1 MNQIVVGTA
10 GHIDHGKTALVK
22 ALTGVDT
29 DRLVEEQKRG
39 MTIDLGFA
47 FLNDRITI
55 IDVPGHERFI
65 RNMVAG
71 VSTIDF
77 VILVIALDDGIMPQT
92 MEHLH
97 IIDLLRIPDGVI
109 VLTKADLIEDGQWVE
124 LVKEDIKEKI
134 KGTNLEGKPIIKT
147 SVNTDEGIKELH
159 DLLSSLKGVKDKSQ
173 NDDTFR
179 LQIDRVFHK
188 TGYGLII
195 TGTVLSGNLTTGST
209 VGVQPS
215 NKMGKVRGLQSHG
228 EPVDFVSKGDRAA
241 VNLTGIELA
250 HVWRGSELVTPKS
263 IQATHRAIVHI
274 ELIETTKWKFKTQQH
289 IRIHL
294 GTSESLAKIVY
305 IPKTISAGESINA
318 VLEFNKPVT
327 TALDDRFI
335 IRAYSPM
342 DTIGGGKILDKDPE
356 GNWKKIKVQCQRLSK
371 QVSERFSQFITYSE
385 NVPKSVA
392 FWADKFSK
400 SKEYIHQLVESN
412 QLVNKKNMVFSEKG
426 KDFSKKAIL
435 DYLTDFY
442 EKNPYRAYINSE
454 SVRNELGFSRSWYDY
469 IVSKL
474 DGKEITLQKG
484 GLTLKSHKIELS
496 KKDKKS
502 LEQIKHILSK
512 IQFLPVSLKDIEEKI
527 QCESDQILELLHVL
541 KRQGY
546 SLDISNQLWMSRPD
560 LDRLIEKLDEYYI
573 SNEIL
578 SVGKFKS
585 MTNLTRKTA
594 IPLLEYLD
602 KSGIT
607 FRRGNERIQGSKFPS
622 RCKQKV

>member
-1 MNQIVVGTA
+1 
-10 GHIDHGKTALVK
+10 
-22 ALTGVDT
+22 
-29 DRLVEEQKRG
+29 
-39 MTIDLGFA
+39 
-47 FLNDRITI
+47 
-55 IDVPGHERFI
+55 
-65 RNMVAG
+65 
-71 VSTIDF
+71 
-77 VILVIALDDGIMPQT
+77 
-92 MEHLH
+92 
-97 IIDLLRIPDGVI
+97 
-109 VLTKADLIEDGQWVE
+109 LTKSDLIEDGQWVE

-274 ELIETTKWKFKTQQH
+274 ELIETTKWKLKTQQP

-371 QVSERFSQFITYSE
+371 QVSERFSQFITYSD
-385 NVPKSVA
+385 NVPKSVE

-426 KDFSKKAIL
+426 KDISKKAIF

-442 EKNPYRAYINSE
+442 DKNPYRAYINSE

-512 IQFLPVSLKDIEEKI
+512 MQFLPVSLKDIEEKI
-527 QCESDQILELLHVL
+527 QCKSDQILELLHVL

-622 RCKQKV
+622 SCKQQV

>member
-1 MNQIVVGTA
+1 MNQIVIGTA

-77 VILVIALDDGIMPQT
+77 VILVVALDDGMMPQT
-92 MEHLH
+92 MEHLN

-109 VLTKADLIEDGQWVE
+109 VLTKSDLIKDGQWVD
-124 LVKEDIKEKI
+124 LVKEEIKEKTE
-134 KGTNLEGKPIIKT
+134 GTILEGKPIIKT
-147 SVNTDEGIKELH
+147 SVNTNEGIKELY
-159 DLLSSLKGVKDKSQ
+159 DLLSSLEGVKVKSQ
-173 NDDTFR
+173 NDENFR

-188 TGYGLII
+188 TGYGII
-195 TGTVLSGNLTTGST
+195 LTGTVLSGNLTIGSS

-215 NKMGKVRGLQSHG
+215 NKTGKVRGLQSHG

-241 VNLTGIELA
+241 VNLTGIELT
-250 HVWRGSELVTPKS
+250 HIWRGSELVSPKS
-263 IQATHRAIVHI
+263 IQAAHRAIVHI
-274 ELIETTKWKFKTQQH
+274 KLIQTTKWKLKAQQR

-305 IPKTISAGESINA
+305 IPKTISSGESINA
-318 VLEFNKPVT
+318 VLEFNKPVA

-335 IRAYSPM
+335 IRAYSPI

-356 GNWKKIKVQCQRLSK
+356 GTWKKIKVQCQQLSN
-371 QVSERFSQFITYSE
+371 QVTERFLQFISYSE
-385 NVPKSVA
+385 NAPKSVG

-400 SKEYIHQLVESN
+400 SREYIHILVESN
-412 QLVNKKNMVFSEKG
+412 QLVNEKDMVFSDEG
-426 KDFSKKAIL
+426 KENSKKAIL
-435 DYLTDFY
+435 EFLTAFHK
-442 EKNPYRAYINSE
+442 KNPYREFINSE
-454 SVRNELGFSRSWYDY
+454 SVRNELGFSRSWYDF
-469 IVSKL
+469 IISKL

-484 GLTLKSHKIELS
+484 GLMLKSHKIELS
-496 KKDKKS
+496 KQDKKY
-502 LEQIKHILSK
+502 LERIRHILSK
-512 IQFLPVSLKDIEEKI
+512 IKFLPVSLKDIEENI
-527 QCESDQILELLHVL
+527 QCETDQILELLHVL

-546 SLDISNQLWMSRPD
+546 LLDISNQLWMSRPD
-560 LDRLIEKLDEYYI
+560 LDELIEKLTDYYI

-622 RCKQKV
+622 KQERV

>member
-1 MNQIVVGTA
+1 MNQIVIGTA

-97 IIDLLRIPDGVI
+97 IIDLLRTPDGVI
-109 VLTKADLIEDGQWVE
+109 VLTKSDLIKDDQWVE
-124 LVKEDIKEKI
+124 LVKEEIKEKTE
-134 KGTNLEGKPIIKT
+134 GTILEGKPIIKT
-147 SVNTDEGIKELH
+147 SVNTNEGIKELY
-159 DLLSSLKGVKDKSQ
+159 DLLSSLEGVKDESQ
-173 NDDTFR
+173 NDETFR
-179 LQIDRVFHK
+179 LQIDRAFHK

-215 NKMGKVRGLQSHG
+215 NKKGKVRGLQSHG

-241 VNLTGIELA
+241 VNLTGIELT
-250 HVWRGSELVTPKS
+250 HIWRGSELVSPKS
-263 IQATHRAIVHI
+263 IQAAHRAIVHI
-274 ELIETTKWKFKTQQH
+274 KLIQTTKWKLKAQQR

-305 IPKTISAGESINA
+305 IPKTISSGESINA
-318 VLEFNKPVT
+318 VLEFNKPVA

-335 IRAYSPM
+335 IRAYSPI

-356 GNWKKIKVQCQRLSK
+356 GTWKKIKVQCQQLSN
-371 QVSERFSQFITYSE
+371 QVTERFLQFISYSE
-385 NVPKSVA
+385 NAPKSVG

-400 SKEYIHQLVESN
+400 SREYIHILVESN
-412 QLVNKKNMVFSEKG
+412 QLVNEKDMVFSDEG
-426 KDFSKKAIL
+426 KENSKKAIL
-435 DYLTDFY
+435 EFLTAFHK
-442 EKNPYRAYINSE
+442 KNPYREFINSE
-454 SVRNELGFSRSWYDY
+454 SVRNELGFSRSWYDF
-469 IVSKL
+469 IISKL

-484 GLTLKSHKIELS
+484 GLMLKSHKIELS
-496 KKDKKS
+496 KQDKKD
-502 LEQIKHILSK
+502 LERIRHILSK
-512 IQFLPVSLKDIEEKI
+512 IKFLPVSLKDIEENI
-527 QCESDQILELLHVL
+527 QCETDQILELLHVL

-546 SLDISNQLWMSRPD
+546 LLDISNQLWMSRPD
-560 LDRLIEKLDEYYI
+560 LDELIEKLTDYYI

-602 KSGIT
+602 
-607 FRRGNERIQGSKFPS
+607 
-622 RCKQKV
+622 

>member
-1 MNQIVVGTA
+1 MNQIVIGTA

-77 VILVIALDDGIMPQT
+77 VILVIALDDGMMPQT
-92 MEHLH
+92 MEHLN

-109 VLTKADLIEDGQWVE
+109 VLTKSDLIKDGQWVD
-124 LVKEDIKEKI
+124 LVKEEIKEKTE
-134 KGTNLEGKPIIKT
+134 GTILEGKPIIKT
-147 SVNTDEGIKELH
+147 SVNTNEGIKELY
-159 DLLSSLKGVKDKSQ
+159 DLLSSLEGVKVKSQ
-173 NDDTFR
+173 NDENFR

-188 TGYGLII
+188 TGYGII
-195 TGTVLSGNLTTGST
+195 LTGTVLSGNLTIGSS

-215 NKMGKVRGLQSHG
+215 NKTGKVRGLQSHG

-241 VNLTGIELA
+241 VNLTGIDLA
-250 HVWRGSELVTPKS
+250 HIWRGSELVSPKS
-263 IQATHRAIVHI
+263 IQAVHRAIVQI
-274 ELIETTKWKFKTQQH
+274 KLIQTTKWKLKAQQR

-305 IPKTISAGESINA
+305 IPKIISSGESINA

-335 IRAYSPM
+335 IRAYSPI

-356 GNWKKIKVQCQRLSK
+356 GTWKKIKVQCQQLSN
-371 QVSERFSQFITYSE
+371 QVTERFLLFITYSE
-385 NVPKSVA
+385 NAPKSVG

-400 SKEYIHQLVESN
+400 SREYIHILIESN
-412 QLVNKKNMVFSEKG
+412 QLVNKKDMVFSDEG
-426 KDFSKKAIL
+426 KENSKKSIL
-435 DYLTDFY
+435 EFLTAFHK
-442 EKNPYRAYINSE
+442 KNPYREFINSE
-454 SVRNELGFSRSWYDY
+454 SVRNELGFSRSWYDF
-469 IVSKL
+469 IISKL
-474 DGKEITLQKG
+474 NGKEITLQKG
-484 GLTLKSHKIELS
+484 GLMLKSHKIELS
-496 KKDKKS
+496 KQDKKI
-502 LEQIKHILSK
+502 LERIRHILSK
-512 IQFLPVSLKDIEEKI
+512 IKYLPVSLKDIEENI
-527 QCESDQILELLHVL
+527 QCETDQILELLHVL

-546 SLDISNQLWMSRPD
+546 LLDISNQLWMSRPD
-560 LDRLIEKLDEYYI
+560 LDELIEKLTDYYI

-622 RCKQKV
+622 KQERV

>member
-1 MNQIVVGTA
+1 MNQIVIGTA

-77 VILVIALDDGIMPQT
+77 VILVIALDDGMMPQT
-92 MEHLH
+92 MEHLN

-109 VLTKADLIEDGQWVE
+109 VLTKSDLIKDGQWVD
-124 LVKEDIKEKI
+124 LVKEDIKEKTE
-134 KGTNLEGKPIIKT
+134 GTILEGKPIIKT
-147 SVNTDEGIKELH
+147 SVNTNEGIKELY
-159 DLLSSLKGVKDKSQ
+159 DLLSSLEGVKVKSQ
-173 NDDTFR
+173 NDENFR

-188 TGYGLII
+188 TGYGII
-195 TGTVLSGNLTTGST
+195 LTGTVLSGNLTIGSS

-215 NKMGKVRGLQSHG
+215 NKTGKVRGLQSHD

-241 VNLTGIELA
+241 VNLTGIDLA
-250 HVWRGSELVTPKS
+250 HIWRGSELVSPKS
-263 IQATHRAIVHI
+263 IQAVHRAIVQI
-274 ELIETTKWKFKTQQH
+274 KLIQTTKWKLKAQQR

-305 IPKTISAGESINA
+305 IPKIISSGESINA

-335 IRAYSPM
+335 IRAYSPI

-356 GNWKKIKVQCQRLSK
+356 GTWKKIKVQCQQLSN
-371 QVSERFSQFITYSE
+371 QVTERFLQFITYSE
-385 NVPKSVA
+385 NAPKSVG

-400 SKEYIHQLVESN
+400 SREYIHILIESN
-412 QLVNKKNMVFSEKG
+412 QLVNKKDMVFSDEG
-426 KDFSKKAIL
+426 KENSKKSIL
-435 DYLTDFY
+435 EFLTAFHK
-442 EKNPYRAYINSE
+442 KNPYREFINSE
-454 SVRNELGFSRSWYDY
+454 SVRNELGFSRSWYDF
-469 IVSKL
+469 IISKL
-474 DGKEITLQKG
+474 NGKEITLQKG
-484 GLTLKSHKIELS
+484 GLMLKSHKIELS
-496 KKDKKS
+496 KQDKKI
-502 LEQIKHILSK
+502 LERIRHILSK
-512 IQFLPVSLKDIEEKI
+512 IKYLPVSLKDIEENI
-527 QCESDQILELLHVL
+527 QCETDQILELLHVL

-546 SLDISNQLWMSRPD
+546 LLDISNQLWMSRPD
-560 LDRLIEKLDEYYI
+560 LDELIEKLTDYYI

-585 MTNLTRKTA
+585 ITNLTRKTA

-622 RCKQKV
+622 KQERV

>member
-1 MNQIVVGTA
+1 MNQIVIGTA

-77 VILVIALDDGIMPQT
+77 VILVIALDDGMMPQT
-92 MEHLH
+92 MEHLN

-109 VLTKADLIEDGQWVE
+109 VLTKSDLIKDGQWVD
-124 LVKEDIKEKI
+124 LVKEEIKEKTE
-134 KGTNLEGKPIIKT
+134 GTILEGKPIIKT
-147 SVNTDEGIKELH
+147 SVNTNEGIKELY
-159 DLLSSLKGVKDKSQ
+159 DLLSSLEGVKVKSQ
-173 NDDTFR
+173 NDENFR

-188 TGYGLII
+188 TGYGII
-195 TGTVLSGNLTTGST
+195 LTGTVLSGNLTIGSS

-215 NKMGKVRGLQSHG
+215 NKTGKVRGLQSHG

-250 HVWRGSELVTPKS
+250 HIWRGSELVSPKS
-263 IQATHRAIVHI
+263 IQVVHRAIVHI
-274 ELIETTKWKFKTQQH
+274 KLIQTTKWKLKAQQR

-305 IPKTISAGESINA
+305 IPKTISSGESINA

-335 IRAYSPM
+335 IRAYSPI

-356 GNWKKIKVQCQRLSK
+356 GTWKKIKVQCQQLSN
-371 QVSERFSQFITYSE
+371 QVTERFLQFITYSE
-385 NVPKSVA
+385 NAPKSVG

-400 SKEYIHQLVESN
+400 SREYIHILVESN
-412 QLVNKKNMVFSEKG
+412 QLVNKKDMVFSDEG
-426 KDFSKKAIL
+426 KENSKKEIL
-435 DYLTDFY
+435 DFLTAFHK
-442 EKNPYRAYINSE
+442 KNPYREFINSE
-454 SVRNELGFSRSWYDY
+454 SVRNELGFSRSWYDF
-469 IVSKL
+469 IISKL
-474 DGKEITLQKG
+474 NGKEITLQKG
-484 GLTLKSHKIELS
+484 GLMLKSHKIELS
-496 KKDKKS
+496 KQDKTD
-502 LEQIKHILSK
+502 LERIRHILSK
-512 IQFLPVSLKDIEEKI
+512 IKFLPVSLKDIEENI
-527 QCESDQILELLHVL
+527 QCETDQILELLHVL

-546 SLDISNQLWMSRPD
+546 LLDISNQLWMSRPD
-560 LDRLIEKLDEYYI
+560 LDELIEKLTDYYI
-573 SNEIL
+573 SNENL

-622 RCKQKV
+622 KQERV

>member
-1 MNQIVVGTA
+1 MNQIVIGTA

-77 VILVIALDDGIMPQT
+77 VILVIALDDGMMPQT
-92 MEHLH
+92 MEHLN

-109 VLTKADLIEDGQWVE
+109 VLTKSDLIKDGQWVD
-124 LVKEDIKEKI
+124 LVKEEIKEKTE
-134 KGTNLEGKPIIKT
+134 GTILEGKPIIKT
-147 SVNTDEGIKELH
+147 SVNTNEGIKELY
-159 DLLSSLKGVKDKSQ
+159 DLLSSLEGVKVKSQ
-173 NDDTFR
+173 NDENFR

-188 TGYGLII
+188 TGYGII
-195 TGTVLSGNLTTGST
+195 LTGTVLSGNLTIGSS

-215 NKMGKVRGLQSHG
+215 NKTGKVRGLQSHG

-241 VNLTGIELA
+241 VNLTGIDLA
-250 HVWRGSELVTPKS
+250 HIWRGSELVSPKS
-263 IQATHRAIVHI
+263 IQAVHRAIVQI
-274 ELIETTKWKFKTQQH
+274 KLIQTTKWKLKAQQR

-305 IPKTISAGESINA
+305 IPKTISSGESINA
-318 VLEFNKPVT
+318 VLEFNKPIT
-327 TALDDRFI
+327 TTLDDRFI
-335 IRAYSPM
+335 IRAYSPI
-342 DTIGGGKILDKDPE
+342 DTIGGGKILDKDLE
-356 GNWKKIKVQCQRLSK
+356 GTWKKIKVQCQQLSN
-371 QVSERFSQFITYSE
+371 QVTERFLQFITYSE
-385 NVPKSVA
+385 NAPKSVG

-400 SKEYIHQLVESN
+400 SREYIHILVESN
-412 QLVNKKNMVFSEKG
+412 QLVNKKDMVFSDEG
-426 KDFSKKAIL
+426 KENSKKSIL
-435 DYLTDFY
+435 EFLTAFHK
-442 EKNPYRAYINSE
+442 KNPYREFINSE
-454 SVRNELGFSRSWYDY
+454 SVRNELGFSRSWYDF
-469 IVSKL
+469 IISKL
-474 DGKEITLQKG
+474 NGKEITLQKG
-484 GLTLKSHKIELS
+484 GLMLKSHKIELS
-496 KKDKKS
+496 KQDKKD
-502 LEQIKHILSK
+502 LECIRHILSK
-512 IQFLPVSLKDIEEKI
+512 IKFLPVSLKDIEENI
-527 QCESDQILELLHVL
+527 QCETEQILELLHVL

-546 SLDISNQLWMSRPD
+546 LLDISNQLWMSRPD
-560 LDRLIEKLDEYYI
+560 LDELIEKLTDYYI

-622 RCKQKV
+622 KQERV

>member
-1 MNQIVVGTA
+1 MNQIVIGTA

-77 VILVIALDDGIMPQT
+77 VILVIALDDGMMPQT
-92 MEHLH
+92 MEHLN

-109 VLTKADLIEDGQWVE
+109 VLTKSDLIKDGQWVD
-124 LVKEDIKEKI
+124 LVKEEIKEKTE
-134 KGTNLEGKPIIKT
+134 GTILEGKPIIKT
-147 SVNTDEGIKELH
+147 SVNTNEGIKELY
-159 DLLSSLKGVKDKSQ
+159 DLLSSLEGVKVKSQ
-173 NDDTFR
+173 NDVNFR

-188 TGYGLII
+188 TGYGII
-195 TGTVLSGNLTTGST
+195 LTGTVLSGNLTIGSS

-215 NKMGKVRGLQSHG
+215 NKTGKVRGLQSHG

-250 HVWRGSELVTPKS
+250 HIWRGSELVSPKS
-263 IQATHRAIVHI
+263 IQAVHRAIVQI
-274 ELIETTKWKFKTQQH
+274 KLIQTTKWKLKAQQR

-305 IPKTISAGESINA
+305 IPKTISSGESINA

-327 TALDDRFI
+327 TTLDDRFI
-335 IRAYSPM
+335 IRAYSPI
-342 DTIGGGKILDKDPE
+342 DTIGGGKILDKDLE
-356 GNWKKIKVQCQRLSK
+356 GTWKKIKVQCQQLSN
-371 QVSERFSQFITYSE
+371 QVTERFLQFITYSE
-385 NVPKSVA
+385 NAPKSVG

-400 SKEYIHQLVESN
+400 SREYIHILVESN
-412 QLVNKKNMVFSEKG
+412 QLVNKKDMVFSDEG
-426 KDFSKKAIL
+426 KENSKKEIL
-435 DYLTDFY
+435 DFLTAFHK
-442 EKNPYRAYINSE
+442 KNPYREFINSE
-454 SVRNELGFSRSWYDY
+454 SVRNELGFSRSWYDF
-469 IVSKL
+469 IISKL
-474 DGKEITLQKG
+474 NGKEITLQKG
-484 GLTLKSHKIELS
+484 GLMLKSHKIELS
-496 KKDKKS
+496 KQDKTD
-502 LEQIKHILSK
+502 LERIRHILSK
-512 IQFLPVSLKDIEEKI
+512 IKFLPVSLKDIEENI
-527 QCESDQILELLHVL
+527 QCETEQILELLHVL

-546 SLDISNQLWMSRPD
+546 LLDISNQLWMSRPD
-560 LDRLIEKLDEYYI
+560 LDELIEKLTDYYI
-573 SNEIL
+573 SNENL

-622 RCKQKV
+622 KQERV

>member
-1 MNQIVVGTA
+1 MNQIIFGTA

-22 ALTGVDT
+22 ALTGVNT
-29 DRLVEEQKRG
+29 DKLVEEQKRG

-92 MEHLH
+92 IEHLH

-109 VLTKADLIEDGQWVE
+109 VLTKADLIEDDQWVQ
-124 LVKEDIKEKI
+124 LVKDDIIEKT

-147 SVNTDEGIKELH
+147 SVNTNEGIKELH
-159 DLLSSLKGVKDKSQ
+159 KFLSSLKGVNDNSQ

-188 TGYGLII
+188 TGYGLIT

-215 NKMGKVRGLQSHG
+215 NKMGKVRGLQSHDK
-228 EPVDFVSKGDRAA
+228 PVDFVAKGDRAA
-241 VNLTGIELA
+241 VNLTGIELFD
-250 HVWRGSELVTPKS
+250 VWRGSELVTPKS
-263 IQATHRAIVHI
+263 IQPTHRAIVHI
-274 ELIETTKWKFKTQQH
+274 ELIQITKWKLKTQQH
-289 IRIHL
+289 IRIHI
-294 GTSESLAKIVY
+294 GTSELLAKIVY
-305 IPKTISAGESINA
+305 IPKTICAGESINA
-318 VLEFNKPVT
+318 VLKFNKPVA

-335 IRAYSPM
+335 IRTYSPM

-356 GNWKKIKVQCQRLSK
+356 GNWKKIKVRCQELSN
-371 QVSERFSQFITYSE
+371 QISERFSQFITYSE
-385 NVPKSVA
+385 NAPKPLV
-392 FWADKFSK
+392 FWANKFSK
-400 SKEYIHQLVESN
+400 SKEYIHQLVETN
-412 QLVNKKNMVFSEKG
+412 QLINKNNMVFSEEVKEN
-426 KDFSKKAIL
+426 SKKAIL
-435 DYLTDFY
+435 DYLTIYY
-442 EKNPYRAYINSE
+442 ENNPYRTFINSE
-454 SVRNELGFSRSWYDY
+454 SVRNDLRFSRSWHDY
-469 IVSKL
+469 IVSEL
-474 DGKEITLQKG
+474 DEKEIKLQQG
-484 GLTLKSHKIELS
+484 GLTLKSHKIKLS
-496 KKDKKS
+496 KKDEKS
-502 LEQIKHILSK
+502 LEKIKHILSN
-512 IQFLPVSLKDIEEKI
+512 IEFLPISLNEIEEKI
-527 QCESDQILELLHVL
+527 QHESYQILELLHVL
-541 KRQGY
+541 KQQGH
-546 SLDISNQLWMSRPD
+546 SLDISNQLWMSRPG
-560 LDRLIEKLDEYYI
+560 LDRLIENLDEYFI

-607 FRRGNERIQGSKFPS
+607 FRRGNERIQGLKFPS
-622 RCKQKV
+622 KSKQV

>member
-1 MNQIVVGTA
+1 MNQIVIGTA

-109 VLTKADLIEDGQWVE
+109 VLTKSDLIKDDQWVD
-124 LVKEDIKEKI
+124 LVKEEIREKT
-134 KGTNLEGKPIIKT
+134 KGTILEGKPIIKT
-147 SVNTDEGIKELH
+147 SVQTNEGIQSLH
-159 DLLSSLKGVKDKSQ
+159 DLLTSLEGVKEKNQ
-173 NDDTFR
+173 DDETFR
-179 LQIDRVFHK
+179 LQVDRVFQK

-195 TGTVLSGNLTTGST
+195 TGTVLSGNLKIGSS

-215 NKMGKVRGLQSHG
+215 NKSGKVRGLQSHG

-241 VNLTGIELA
+241 VNLTGVELV

-263 IQATHRAIVHI
+263 IQAAQRAIVHI
-274 ELIETTKWKFKTQQH
+274 KLIKTTKWKIKAHQR
-289 IRIHL
+289 IRVHL

-318 VLEFNKPVT
+318 VLEFNKPIS

-342 DTIGGGKILDKDPE
+342 DTIGGGKILDRDPE
-356 GNWKKIKVQCQRLSK
+356 GTWKKIKVKCHQLSE
-371 QVSERFSQFITYSE
+371 QQTERFPQFITYSE
-385 NVPKSVA
+385 NAPRSVT
-392 FWADKFSK
+392 FWAEKFSR
-400 SKEYIHQLVESN
+400 SKEYMLSLIESN
-412 QLVNKKNMVFSEKG
+412 QLINEKNMVFSEIG
-426 KDFSKKAIL
+426 VGHAQKAINNF
-435 DYLTDFY
+435 LTTFHK
-442 EKNPYRAYINSE
+442 KNPYRAFINSE
-454 SVRNELGFSRSWYDY
+454 SVRNELEFSRPWFDY
-469 IVSKL
+469 IIAKL
-474 DGKEITLQKG
+474 DGTEITIQKG
-484 GLTLKSHKIELS
+484 GLALKTNKMELKNQDKNTL
-496 KKDKKS
+496 D
-502 LEQIKHILSK
+502 QIKLLLLQNK
-512 IQFLPVSLKDIEEKI
+512 FVPVSIKEIGEKI
-527 QCESDQILELLHVL
+527 RCEPEQILEFLHVL
-541 KRQGY
+541 KRQGN
-546 SLDISNQLWMSRPD
+546 SLDISNHLWMSKPD
-560 LDRLIEKLDEYYI
+560 LDQLIEKLDDHYN

-578 SVGKFKS
+578 SVGEFKS

-622 RCKQKV
+622 KFERV

>member
-1 MNQIVVGTA
+1 MNQIVIGTA

-77 VILVIALDDGIMPQT
+77 VILVIALDDGMMPQT
-92 MEHLH
+92 MEHLN

-109 VLTKADLIEDGQWVE
+109 VLTKSDLIKDGQWVD
-124 LVKEDIKEKI
+124 LVKEEIKEKTE
-134 KGTNLEGKPIIKT
+134 GTILEGKPIIKT
-147 SVNTDEGIKELH
+147 SVNTNEGIKELY
-159 DLLSSLKGVKDKSQ
+159 DLLSSLEGVKVKSQ
-173 NDDTFR
+173 NDENFR

-188 TGYGLII
+188 TGYGII
-195 TGTVLSGNLTTGST
+195 LTGTVLSGNLTIGSS

-215 NKMGKVRGLQSHG
+215 NKTGKVRGLQSHG

-250 HVWRGSELVTPKS
+250 HIWRGSELVSPKS
-263 IQATHRAIVHI
+263 IQAVHRAIVQI
-274 ELIETTKWKFKTQQH
+274 KLIQTTKWKLKAQQR

-305 IPKTISAGESINA
+305 IPKTISSGESINA

-335 IRAYSPM
+335 IRAYSPI

-356 GNWKKIKVQCQRLSK
+356 GTWKKIKVQCQQLSN
-371 QVSERFSQFITYSE
+371 QVTERFLQFITYSE
-385 NVPKSVA
+385 NAPKSVG

-400 SKEYIHQLVESN
+400 SREYIHILVESN
-412 QLVNKKNMVFSEKG
+412 QLVNKKDMVFSDEG
-426 KDFSKKAIL
+426 KENSKKSIL
-435 DYLTDFY
+435 EFLTAFHK
-442 EKNPYRAYINSE
+442 KNPYREFINSE
-454 SVRNELGFSRSWYDY
+454 SVRNELGFSRSWYDF
-469 IVSKL
+469 IISKL
-474 DGKEITLQKG
+474 NGKEITLQKG
-484 GLTLKSHKIELS
+484 GLMLKSHKIELS
-496 KKDKKS
+496 KQDKTD
-502 LEQIKHILSK
+502 LERIRHILSK
-512 IQFLPVSLKDIEEKI
+512 IKFLPVSLKDIEENI
-527 QCESDQILELLHVL
+527 QCETDQILELLHVL

-546 SLDISNQLWMSRPD
+546 LLDISNQLWMSRPD
-560 LDRLIEKLDEYYI
+560 LDELIEKLTDYYI

-622 RCKQKV
+622 KQERV

>member
-1 MNQIVVGTA
+1 MNQIVIGTA

-77 VILVIALDDGIMPQT
+77 VILVIALDDGMMPQT
-92 MEHLH
+92 MEHLN

-109 VLTKADLIEDGQWVE
+109 VLTKSDLIKDGQWVD
-124 LVKEDIKEKI
+124 LVKEEIKEKTE
-134 KGTNLEGKPIIKT
+134 GTILEGKPIIKT
-147 SVNTDEGIKELH
+147 SVNTNEGIKELY
-159 DLLSSLKGVKDKSQ
+159 DLLSSLEGVKVKSQ
-173 NDDTFR
+173 NDENFR

-188 TGYGLII
+188 TGYGII
-195 TGTVLSGNLTTGST
+195 LTGTVLSGNLTIGSS

-215 NKMGKVRGLQSHG
+215 NKTGKVRGLQSHG

-241 VNLTGIELA
+241 VNLTGIDLA
-250 HVWRGSELVTPKS
+250 HIWRGSELVSPKS
-263 IQATHRAIVHI
+263 IQAVHRAIVQI
-274 ELIETTKWKFKTQQH
+274 KLIQTTKWKLKAQQR

-305 IPKTISAGESINA
+305 IPKIISSGESINA

-335 IRAYSPM
+335 IRAYSPI

-356 GNWKKIKVQCQRLSK
+356 GTWKKIKVQCQQLSN
-371 QVSERFSQFITYSE
+371 QVTERFLQFITYSE
-385 NVPKSVA
+385 NAPKSVG

-400 SKEYIHQLVESN
+400 SREYIHILIESN
-412 QLVNKKNMVFSEKG
+412 QLVNKKDMVFSDEG
-426 KDFSKKAIL
+426 KENSKKSIL
-435 DYLTDFY
+435 EFLTAFHK
-442 EKNPYRAYINSE
+442 KNPYREFINSE
-454 SVRNELGFSRSWYDY
+454 SVRNELGFSRSWYDF
-469 IVSKL
+469 IISKL
-474 DGKEITLQKG
+474 NGKEITLQKG
-484 GLTLKSHKIELS
+484 GLMLKSHKIELS
-496 KKDKKS
+496 KQDKKI
-502 LEQIKHILSK
+502 LERIRHILSK
-512 IQFLPVSLKDIEEKI
+512 IKFLPVSLKDIEENI
-527 QCESDQILELLHVL
+527 QCETDQILELLHVL

-546 SLDISNQLWMSRPD
+546 LLDISNQLWMSRPD
-560 LDRLIEKLDEYYI
+560 LDELIEKLTDYYI

-622 RCKQKV
+622 KQERV

>member
-22 ALTGVDT
+22 ALTGVNT
-29 DRLVEEQKRG
+29 DKLLEEQKRG

-92 MEHLH
+92 TEHLN

-109 VLTKADLIEDGQWVE
+109 VLTKTDLIEDNQWVQ
-124 LVKEDIKEKI
+124 LVKDDIKEKI

-173 NDDTFR
+173 SDVTFR

-228 EPVDFVSKGDRAA
+228 EPVDFVYKGDRAA
-241 VNLTGIELA
+241 VNLTGIELFD
-250 HVWRGSELVTPKS
+250 VWRGSELVTPRS
-263 IQATHRAIVHI
+263 IQPTHRAIVHI
-274 ELIETTKWKFKTQQH
+274 ELIQITKWKLKAQQH

-294 GTSESLAKIVY
+294 GTSELLAKIVY
-305 IPKTISAGESINA
+305 IPKAICAGESINA
-318 VLEFNKPVT
+318 VLKFNKPVT

-335 IRAYSPM
+335 IRTYSPM
-342 DTIGGGKILDKDPE
+342 DTIGGGKILDRDPE
-356 GNWKKIKVQCQRLSK
+356 GNWKKIKVRCQELSK
-371 QVSERFSQFITYSE
+371 QISERFSQFVTYSE
-385 NVPKSVA
+385 NAPKSLA
-392 FWADKFSK
+392 FWANKFSK
-400 SKEYIHQLVESN
+400 SKDYIHQLVENN
-412 QLVNKKNMVFSEKG
+412 QLVNKGNMVFSEEG
-426 KDFSKKAIL
+426 KENSKRAIV
-435 DYLTDFY
+435 DYLTIFH
-442 EKNPYRAYINSE
+442 ENNPYRTFINSE
-454 SVRNELGFSRSWYDY
+454 SVRNDLGFSRSWHDY
-469 IVSKL
+469 IVSEL
-474 DGKEITLQKG
+474 DEKEIKLQQG
-484 GLTLKSHKIELS
+484 RLTLKSHKIKLS
-496 KKDKKS
+496 KKDEKS
-502 LEQIKHILSK
+502 LAQIKHILSNTE
-512 IQFLPVSLKDIEEKI
+512 FLPISLNEIEEKI
-527 QCESDQILELLHVL
+527 QHESFQILELLHVL
-541 KRQGY
+541 KRQGH
-546 SLDISNQLWMSRPD
+546 SLDISNRLWMSKPD
-560 LDRLIEKLDEYYI
+560 LDRLIKKLDEYFI
-573 SNEIL
+573 SNEVL
-578 SVGKFKS
+578 SVGEFKS

-607 FRRGNERIQGSKFPS
+607 FRRGNERIQGLKFPS
-622 RCKQKV
+622 RSKHV